1 MKDFLPLFLF
11 NVRGHKDTICSNSG
25 FKCVSH
31 YKNHNKILNNC
42 GLKLCFSCVT
52 QQCCITK
59 CLVLSLTLENDQ
71 SVRWLPPHRHNRNQ
85 RVGKLCQWLQPN
97 CRFTSF
103 QELGTKTDQTSMARQ
118 DPWQRLSIL
127 LPEDQTT
134 WLGFRHQ
141 WVILAYVMRTWWTAL
156 LDITEQGKY
165 GIYINSVAA
174 HIMDPK

>member
-52 QQCCITK
+52 QQRCITK